1 MKISQAINILQKA
14 MEENGDIELLENEN
28 FAVRNIIVRVPSEGE
43 LKYWG
48 CDPNDKTPI
57 AQVIADN

>member
-1 MKISQAINILQKA
+1 MKISEAIQKLQKA
-14 MEENGDIELLENEN
+14 LQENGDIDLLENEN
-28 FAVRNIIVRVPSEGE
+28 FPVADIIVRVPSEGE

>member
-1 MKISQAINILQKA
+1 MKISEAIAKLQKLQA
-14 MEENGDIELLENEN
+14 ENGDIELLENEN
-28 FAVRNIIVRVPSEGE
+28 FPVADIIARIPTEGE